1 MITSTGRDILAKY
14 LIGQTSSFA
23 SHIAIGCGPLPSVDS
38 ADYRNKTELDFE
50 MDRYPIISRSF
61 SSEKITIPFSSV
73 SSDGDATF
81 TFTVQDGGNNQFV
94 TGQTIAVSGCPSFSV
109 GSSPSTANGT
119 YIITN
124 ATSTTITVDNPSPGN
139 VDLQT
144 VSPTPSATISIAAYV
159 PQIVFTA
166 ELPLSER
173 YEITELGLYPSYS
186 NQYSNGLDSRTVTN
200 LTTAESWK
208 YFTNS
213 SATYSD
219 IPYYSTIT
227 DATNSITVTDKAFQ
241 TNSDNPFFII
251 ERVSRQER
259 PRFLKDVTI
268 INGNMSEFDSNLNPS
283 STADYIQLNNFG
295 LDLSKNNPETDTLK
309 IAFSLINAVSAPSQI
324 PKSLN
329 IMLQFISA
337 NGNESAK
344 YHFRQTNGTTLASS
358 NRYQVLSMTLNA
370 ATFSSRTTNFSWEN
384 VSTLRIYAG
393 IESAVDYSDTPPL
406 ITEYAI
412 ALDAIR
418 FENKSNTNPLYGLVG
433 YTLVK
438 TDEEPLVKSSGTN
451 NLVEFRLFVGVSG
464 NV

>member
-23 SHIAIGCGPLPSVDS
+23 SHIAIGCGPLPSLTPP
-38 ADYRNKTELDFE
+38 DYRTKTELDFE
-50 MDRYPIISRSF
+50 MDRYPIVSRSL
-61 SSEKITIPFSSV
+61 SSEKITISFSSV
-73 SSDGDATF
+73 ACDGDAIF
-81 TFTVQDGGNNQFV
+81 TFTVQNGGNNQFV
-94 TGQTIAVSGCPSFSV
+94 IGQTIKVTGCPSFNA
-109 GSSPSTANGT
+109 GNSPANANGT
-119 YIITN
+119 YVVTN
-124 ATSTTITVDNPSPGN
+124 ATATTITVENPSPGD

-144 VSPTPSATISIAAYV
+144 KTGTISIAGYV

-186 NQYSNGLDSRTVTN
+186 NQYSNGLESKTVTN

-208 YFTNS
+208 YFDGST
-213 SATYSD
+213 ATYSD
-219 IPYYSTIT
+219 ILYYSTIT
-227 DATNSITVTDKAFQ
+227 DATNNITVTDKAFQ

-268 INGNMSEFDSNLNPS
+268 VDGDMSDFTANLTPAT
-283 STADYIQLNNFG
+283 TANYIQLNNFG

-309 IAFSLINAVSAPSQI
+309 VAFSLINAVSVPTQT

-329 IMLQFISA
+329 IMLQFITA
-337 NGNESAK
+337 NGTESAK
-344 YHFRQTNGTTLASS
+344 YHYRQTDSSTLAST
-358 NRYQVLSMTLNA
+358 NRYEVLSLSLND

-393 IESAVDYSDTPPL
+393 IENATTYGGTQVTD
-406 ITEYAI
+406 YAI

-418 FENKSNTNPLYGLVG
+418 FENKSNANPLYGLVG

>member
-23 SHIAIGCGPLPSVDS
+23 SHIAIGCGPLPSLDS

-50 MDRYPIISRSF
+50 MDRYPIVSRSL
-61 SSEKITIPFSSV
+61 SSEKITLSFSSV
-73 SSDGDATF
+73 QAVSETF
-81 TFTVQDGGNNQFV
+81 IFTIADGGNNQFV
-94 TGQTIAVSGCPSFSV
+94 VGQTIVVSGHSGFNNSGDP
-109 GSSPSTANGT
+109 TTYANGT
-119 YIITN
+119 HVVTA
-124 ATSTTITVDNPSPGN
+124 ATSITITVDDTEGGTVP
-139 VDLQT
+139 QT
-144 VSPTPSATISIAAYV
+144 DTDSITISGYV

-213 SATYSD
+213 TATYSD

-227 DATNSITVTDKAFQ
+227 DSTNNITVTEKAFQ
-241 TNSDNPFFII
+241 TNSDNPFFIVD
-251 ERVSRQER
+251 RVQRQER
-259 PRFLKDVTI
+259 PRFLKDITI
-268 INGNMSEFDSNLNPS
+268 IDGDMSDFTGDLTPA
-283 STADYIQLNNFG
+283 STANYIQLNNFG
-295 LDLSKNNPETDTLK
+295 LDLSKNNADIDTLK
-309 IAFSLINAVSAPSQI
+309 VAFSLINAVSAPSQT

-329 IMLQFISA
+329 IMLQFITA
-337 NGNESAK
+337 NGTESAK
-344 YHFRQTNGTTLASS
+344 YHYRQTDSSTLAST
-358 NRYQVLSMTLNA
+358 NRYEVLSLSLND

-393 IESAVDYSDTPPL
+393 IENATTYGGTQVTD
-406 ITEYAI
+406 YAI

-418 FENKSNTNPLYGLVG
+418 FENKSNANPLYGLVG

-438 TDEEPLVKSSGTN
+438 T
-451 NLVEFRLFVGVSG
+451 
-464 NV
+464 

>member
-23 SHIAIGCGPLPSVDS
+23 SHIAIGCGPLPSLTS
-38 ADYRNKTELDFE
+38 SDYRNKTELDFE
-50 MDRYPIISRSF
+50 MDRYPIVSRSL
-61 SSEKITIPFSSV
+61 SSEKITLIFQSVQKIDESFVFTISS
-73 SSDGDATF
+73 GN
-81 TFTVQDGGNNQFV
+81 NNQFV
-94 TGQTIAVSGCPSFSV
+94 VGQTIVVSG
-109 GSSPSTANGT
+109 SPTFTNVDPPTSTNANGT
-119 YIITN
+119 YVVTS
-124 ATSTTITVDNPSPGN
+124 ATSTTVTVDDTAG
-139 VDLQT
+139 QT
-144 VSPTPSATISIAAYV
+144 DSQTRTGTISIAGYV

-213 SATYSD
+213 TATYSD

-227 DATNSITVTDKAFQ
+227 DSTNNITVTEKAFQ

-268 INGNMSEFDSNLNPS
+268 INGNMSDFTANLAPETS
-283 STADYIQLNNFG
+283 ADYIQLNNFG
-295 LDLSKNNPETDTLK
+295 LDLSKNNPDTDKLS
-309 IAFSLINAVSAPSQI
+309 IAFSLINAVSAPSEI

-344 YHFRQTNGTTLASS
+344 YHFRQTNASTLASA
-358 NRYQVLSMTLNA
+358 NRYQVLSMTLND

-384 VSTLRIYAG
+384 VSTLRVYAG
-393 IESAVDYSDTPPL
+393 IEDATNYGGAQVTH
-406 ITEYAI
+406 YAI

>member
-23 SHIAIGCGPLPSVDS
+23 SHIAIGCGPLPSLTS
-38 ADYRNKTELDFE
+38 SDYRTKTELDFE
-50 MDRYPIISRSF
+50 MDRYPIVSRSL
-61 SSEKITIPFSSV
+61 SSEKITIIFSSV
-73 SSDGDATF
+73 ACDGDAVF
-81 TFTVQDGGNNQFV
+81 TFTVQSGGNNQFV
-94 TGQTIAVSGCPSFSV
+94 TGQTIAVSGCPSFNV
-109 GSSPSTANGT
+109 GNSPANANGT
-119 YIITN
+119 YVITN
-124 ATSTTITVDNPSPGN
+124 ATATTITVENPSPGN

-144 VSPTPSATISIAAYV
+144 KTGTISIAGYV

-186 NQYSNGLDSRTVTN
+186 NQYSNGLESKTVTN

-208 YFTNS
+208 YFDGST
-213 SATYSD
+213 ATYSD
-219 IPYYSTIT
+219 ILYYSTIT
-227 DATNSITVTDKAFQ
+227 DATNNITVTDKAFQ

-268 INGNMSEFDSNLNPS
+268 VDGDMSDFTANLTPAT
-283 STADYIQLNNFG
+283 TANYIQLNNFG

-309 IAFSLINAVSAPSQI
+309 IAFSLINAVSVPTQT

-329 IMLQFISA
+329 IMLQFITA
-337 NGNESAK
+337 NGTESAK
-344 YHFRQTNGTTLASS
+344 YHYRQTDASTLAST
-358 NRYQVLSMTLNA
+358 NRYEVLSLSLND
-370 ATFSSRTTNFSWEN
+370 ATFSSRTTDFSWEN

-393 IESAVDYSDTPPL
+393 IENATTYGGTQVTD
-406 ITEYAI
+406 YAI

-418 FENKSNTNPLYGLVG
+418 FENKSNANPLYGLVG